1 VVHEVR
7 PAGDGGRLE
16 RQRLDQARLR
26 LRRRRDR
33 RPFVLLVEVV
43 EQADVDAAVVRADER
58 VPHDVGRVVVQ
69 AQVVERELERLL
81 RGRNEVRDSVRDVER
96 GLPAVGQRVDG
107 DRWLLALGN
116 PLILSSADIW
126 QRDND

>member
-1 VVHEVR
+1 
-7 PAGDGGRLE
+7 
-16 RQRLDQARLR
+16 
-26 LRRRRDR
+26 
-33 RPFVLLVEVV
+33 
-43 EQADVDAAVVRADER
+43 VRADER

-81 RGRNEVRDSVRDVER
+81 RGRDEVRDSVRDVER